1 MADKKSVITVNGAK
15 KLEEELKYLK
25 TIGRTEIA
33 KKIGEARAQG
43 DLSENA
49 EYDAALQEQAEME
62 VRIRDI
68 EQILKNSDIV
78 SEEGD
83 TSRVFV
89 GAVVRILDIEENDEY
104 DVTIVG
110 TNESDS
116 LSNKISNESPLGAA
130 LMNAE
135 VGEIVTVSAPAG
147 EFQYKVLD
155 IKRQ

>member
-25 TIGRTEIA
+25 TTGRTEIA

-68 EQILKNSDIV
+68 EQILKNSEIV

-89 GAVVRILDIEENDEY
+89 GAVVTILDMEENDEY

-116 LSNKISNESPLGAA
+116 LSNKISNESPMGAA
-130 LMNAE
+130 LMNSE

>member
-68 EQILKNSDIV
+68 EQILKNSEIV

-89 GAVVRILDIEENDEY
+89 GAVVWILDIEENDEY